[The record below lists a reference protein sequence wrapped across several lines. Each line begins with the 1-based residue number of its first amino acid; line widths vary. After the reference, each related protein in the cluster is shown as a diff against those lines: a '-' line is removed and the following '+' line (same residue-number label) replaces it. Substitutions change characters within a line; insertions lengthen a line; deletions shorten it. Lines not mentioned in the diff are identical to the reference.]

1 MSMAVTRES
10 TVQAMM
16 NSPFT
21 SATFQ
26 GIREST
32 VARMGQ
38 KNKEEVKQLTE
49 ELESKYMKQLQ
60 ATAKSQSLTEQERK
74 GMLMISQQF
83 ERYKAAYDLVKK
95 EKE

>member
-60 ATAKSQSLTEQERK
+60 ATAKS
-74 GMLMISQQF
+74 
-83 ERYKAAYDLVKK
+83 
-95 EKE
+95 